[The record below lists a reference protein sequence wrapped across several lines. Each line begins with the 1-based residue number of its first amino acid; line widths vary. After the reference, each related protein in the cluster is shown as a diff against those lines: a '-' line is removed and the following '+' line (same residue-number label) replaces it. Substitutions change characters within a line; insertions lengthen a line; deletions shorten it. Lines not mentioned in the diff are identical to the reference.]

1 MIDYSRF
8 EKDAFLKVTV
18 EDHIATIMINRPER
32 MNAVGGGMHEGIE
45 DVLILLNRDTRVRCA
60 ILTGAGDRAFCA
72 GADVKDMA
80 ARANT
85 AGAEMRPLGS
95 ILGQAKWLIHDFLN
109 LEPPIIA
116 AINGDA
122 VGLGATLA
130 MMCDCSIMADHA
142 RIGDTHVKVGLVAGD
157 GGALIWP
164 FLVGM
169 NRAKE
174 LLMTG
179 RLVNAVEAERIGLV
193 NKVVPKAELMK
204 ETMKLAHELASGPPL
219 AVKWTKMSLNQ
230 HIWQQ
235 VVNTHHF
242 ALGVESLSMA
252 SEDVKEGSK
261 AFAEK
266 RPPRFQGR

>member
-1 MIDYSRF
+1 MVDYRHLSK
-8 EKDAFLKVTV
+8 EHLDVHL
-18 EDHIATIMINRPER
+18 EDSVAVLTINRAER
-32 MNAVGGGMHEGIE
+32 LNAIGGNMHEAIE
-45 DVLILLNRDTRVRCA
+45 EFLQLVNRDERVRA
-60 ILTGAGDRAFCA
+60 IVITGAGDRAFCA

-80 ARANT
+80 SRADS
-85 AGAEMRPLGS
+85 GDVRPLGS
-95 ILGQAKWLIHDFLN
+95 ILKNAKWLIHNFLN
-109 LEPPIIA
+109 VEAPIVA

-130 MMCDCSIMADHA
+130 LMCDVTIMADTA
-142 RIGDTHVKVGLVAGD
+142 RIGDTHARVGLVAGD

-164 FLVGM
+164 FLIGM

-179 RLVNAVEAERIGLV
+179 RLVPAAEAERIGLV
-193 NKVVPKAELMK
+193 NRVVPRA
-204 ETMKLAHELASGPPL
+204 KLRDEAMAMARELAAGAPL
-219 AVKWTKMSLNQ
+219 AVRWTKAALNQ

-242 ALGVESLSMA
+242 ALGVESLTMA
-252 SEDVKEGSK
+252 SDDIKEGAK

-266 RPPRFQGR
+266 RPPQWKGR